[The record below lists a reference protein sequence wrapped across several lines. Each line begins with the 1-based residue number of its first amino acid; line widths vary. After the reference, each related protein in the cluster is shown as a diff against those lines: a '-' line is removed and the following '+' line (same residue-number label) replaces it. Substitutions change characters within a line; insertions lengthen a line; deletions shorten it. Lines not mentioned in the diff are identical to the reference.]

1 MKRDDL
7 RRGEQGYWS
16 PYLAGAAIGLT
27 LVLTYYVMG
36 HGLGASGAFTQIAA
50 NAVEQV
56 APEHARENAYL
67 KGYLT
72 PGWLWQSWIVVE
84 VLGVFLGGLIGA
96 LTAGRFRFQT
106 ECGVQVAPGSRWLLA
121 LLGGVATGFG
131 SRLALGCTSGQALSG
146 GAVLAVGSWLFTLM
160 FFVGGY
166 LFASFV
172 RREWQ

>member
-1 MKRDDL
+1 MKWDDPH
-7 RRGEQGYWS
+7 RGERGYWS

-27 LVLTYYVMG
+27 LILTYYVMG

-50 NAVEQV
+50 NALERV

-67 KGYLT
+67 EGYLT
-72 PGWLWQSWIVVE
+72 PGSRWQSWIVVE

-96 LTAGRFRFQT
+96 LTAGRFRVQT
-106 ECGVQVAPGSRWLLA
+106 ECSLQVSPRSRWLLA

-131 SRLALGCTSGQALSG
+131 SRLAMGCTSGQALSG

-166 LFASFV
+166 AFARLV
-172 RREWQ
+172 KREWR